1 MRNDWDLGEYAL
13 TRVPPRLCQD
23 RWYEAEDFTLLCHK
37 PTPRGGSC
45 WQWHNTDASQE
56 GKACNSRLPAAGK
69 DSQGPARPW
78 QAAGGPTPPRCS
90 CWGSAASSVPAAHAR
105 PWTQLKATTHMDT
118 LRGHWSPRYHKER
131 RPPILCSISQAVMR
145 HSSLPVLPTSTACAN
160 ALTESCR
167 FTPGMDAY
175 PHSLRQDATKLLIA
189 VLLHSQG
196 SADGRQALLLNQLHQ
211 GCLRRQPGA
220 IQPMPS
226 SLLVGTSNY

>member
-1 MRNDWDLGEYAL
+1 MKQKTSLCFATSQHPEEAHAGNGIIPMPLRRGRPATHGCPLLEKILKVRHVLGKPLAVQL
-13 TRVPPRLCQD
+13 LPDVLVGVPPRPLCLQ
-23 RWYEAEDFTLLCHK
+23 
-37 PTPRGGSC
+37 P
-45 WQWHNTDASQE
+45 
-56 GKACNSRLPAAGK
+56 
-69 DSQGPARPW
+69 
-78 QAAGGPTPPRCS
+78 
-90 CWGSAASSVPAAHAR
+90 HAR